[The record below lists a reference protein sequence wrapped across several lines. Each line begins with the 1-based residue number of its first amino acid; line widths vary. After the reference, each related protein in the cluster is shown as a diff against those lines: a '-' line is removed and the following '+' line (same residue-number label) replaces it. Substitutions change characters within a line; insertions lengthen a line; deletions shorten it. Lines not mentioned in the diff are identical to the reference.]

1 MHTGHR
7 CGGGGCLRGAL
18 PSLTMLTL
26 GCLSTLAT
34 NEIDPGALAHTE
46 VAPFTQQGLSIN
58 QTGAK
63 KKKKLYLV
71 NVLLSEWISIESHL
85 FQLFHLPVDF
95 VKRSSFSKCMCECV
109 HMLTLLCTVC
119 AVPKPALLLVS
130 GVLECWKH
138 LAGRFNIQ
146 LTGSHTS
153 YITAENPPPPTPPT
167 PLAIILISW
176 LVPHPLPL
184 PLEWSLHPSPLSPV
198 LRALLSSVFVLAAR
212 G

>member
-71 NVLLSEWISIESHL
+71 NVLLSEWIPIESHL

-146 LTGSHTS
+146 LTGSQTS
-153 YITAENPPPPTPPT
+153 YITAENPPHPPPHLPSSLYPGLFPIHCPSLWSDLSI
-167 PLAIILISW
+167 PLR
-176 LVPHPLPL
+176 
-184 PLEWSLHPSPLSPV
+184 SLLFSV
-198 LRALLSSVFVLAAR
+198 LCCPQSLF
-212 G
+212 

>member
-18 PSLTMLTL
+18 PSLAMLTRWL

-58 QTGAK
+58 QAGAK
-63 KKKKLYLV
+63 YQSCCTKKKKLYIV
-71 NVLLSEWISIESHL
+71 NVLLSEWIPIES
-85 FQLFHLPVDF
+85 PVDF
-95 VKRSSFSKCMCECV
+95 VKRSSFSKCVCMWVCV

-119 AVPKPALLLVS
+119 AVPEPALLLVS

-146 LTGSHTS
+146 LTGSQTS
-153 YITAENPPPPTPPT
+153 YITAENPPPPPPT
-167 PLAIILISW
+167 PPADSPSSLYPGLFPIHCPSLWSDLSI
-176 LVPHPLPL
+176 PLH
-184 PLEWSLHPSPLSPV
+184 SLLFSV
-198 LRALLSSVFVLAAR
+198 LCCPQSLF
-212 G
+212 